1 MDELTV
7 QILHD
12 RYRIQSLLGRQTG
25 RRTFLA
31 SDLQTGLAV
40 VIKLLLFGPDF
51 TWDDLKLFER
61 EAEVLKSLDH
71 PAIPNYLDS
80 FEVETKQGKGFALV
94 QTYIEARSLQDW
106 IQSGR
111 TFSEEELKI
120 IAKELLTILDYLHHR
135 QPAIVHRD
143 LKPSN
148 ILLGV
153 GEACV
158 KRTRTG
164 NSPGQ
169 VYLIDFGSVQTAV
182 YGGTRTIVGTYG
194 YMPPEQF
201 GGQTIP
207 PSDLYALGATLI
219 YIATGQHPDQLPQR
233 EMRILFE
240 NSVNLS
246 PTLID
251 WLKWLTEPSTDRR
264 LKSAKQALD
273 ALEKSALLTAS
284 MIFDCRG
291 RSCAYPDVSGGQPQ
305 GIAPTNFLPRFSN
318 AEKSTLRKSS
328 LASLAKL
335 VGSKVQVTNTPQTL
349 EIFIPPRGFHSE
361 LIPSIVLIVGGA
373 WFLAYFFRFFSDLDY
388 YRWFSAILVIYC
400 LCHILESIWSILR
413 ALFGTVRLRIT
424 QSEIFLTYEVL
435 GLRFLPSLTASRQHI
450 VKIELTRLSYER
462 GSNGYKIAVPS
473 QLDIWAGTKRFPLGN
488 VDRLTAPE
496 LDWLAEIL
504 SDWLNLPIT

>member
-7 QILHD
+7 QVLRD

-31 SDLQTGLAV
+31 SDLQTSLPV
-40 VIKLLLFGPDF
+40 VVKLLLFGPDF

-106 IQSGR
+106 IKSGR

-182 YGGTRTIVGTYG
+182 HGGTRTIVGTYG

-201 GGQTIP
+201 GGQSIP

-219 YIATGQHPDQLPQR
+219 YLATGQHPDQLSQR

-240 NSVNLS
+240 DRVNLS

-251 WLKWLTEPSTDRR
+251 WLKWLTQPSIDRR
-264 LKSAKQALD
+264 LESAKQALD
-273 ALEKSALLTAS
+273 ALEK
-284 MIFDCRG
+284 
-291 RSCAYPDVSGGQPQ
+291 P
-305 GIAPTNFLPRFSN
+305 
-318 AEKSTLRKSS
+318 TLRALEKPASRGSS
-328 LASLAKL
+328 LATLAKPL
-335 VGSKVQVTNTPQTL
+335 GSKVQVTNTPQTL
-349 EIFIPPRGFHSE
+349 EILIPPRGFHDE
-361 LIPSIVLIVGGA
+361 LVDPISTIMSRVLFLWVYFTMLPSFSI
-373 WFLAYFFRFFSDLDY
+373 WFFAL
-388 YRWFSAILVIYC
+388 LVIC
-400 LCHILESIWSILR
+400 LVSSFAPIRSILL
-413 ALFGTVRLRIT
+413 ALFGTVRLQIT
-424 QSEIFLTYEVL
+424 RSEIILTYEVL
-435 GLRFLPSLTASRQHI
+435 GLRFLPSISAPRQNI
-450 VKIELTRLSYER
+450 MKIQLTRLSYET

-473 QLDIWAGTKRFPLGN
+473 QLDIWAGTKKFPLGN
-488 VDRLTAPE
+488 DRLTAPE